1 VTVTIRRFDEIPW
14 HVPPT
19 DAKDLDLDLRPAD
32 DEPGRKFLVRGD
44 GGFHVQVVR
53 IPPDFDAPVH
63 THSHA
68 EVFMILEGSC
78 TFNGTAMRR
87 FDSTVVDAGEAYGF
101 RSGPDGVM
109 FLVTRGAVATFSA
122 V

>member
-1 VTVTIRRFDEIPW
+1 VNIRHFDDIPW

-19 DAKDLDLDLRPAD
+19 DASQLDLDERPAD

-63 THSHA
+63 VHDHP
-68 EVFMILEGSC
+68 EVFMVLEGSC
-78 TFNGTAMRR
+78 AFNGTAMGR
-87 FDSTVVDAGEAYGF
+87 FDSTVVEAGEPYGF
-101 RSGPDGVM
+101 VSGPEGVM
-109 FLVTRGAVATFSA
+109 FLVTRGAVATFRA